1 MGSEIEI
8 LHLEGELR
16 VAETIKGGKWLL
28 SNAYS
33 VPRPVPARKLQLWST
48 INCDLRLVAFKI
60 YICIFI
66 NFRERTGEGE
76 R

>member
-16 VAETIKGGKWLL
+16 VAETIKGEKWLL

-33 VPRPVPARKLQLWST
+33 VPRPVPARKLQFWST
-48 INCDLRLVAFKI
+48 IV
-60 YICIFI
+60 
-66 NFRERTGEGE
+66 TSG
-76 R
+76 